1 MELDG
6 VRIMATAQELLEE
19 KERLAELKGSIG
31 NRLPIGLY
39 FDISRAL
46 AGLDAAGENE
56 VNSLRTVMGSPANFS
71 MPSGGLTAAS
81 VKSMMGMQNED
92 ILRQIIHLQSQ
103 SDIKDEAGYKKW
115 YNDQGFDPYFYESA
129 REKWRT
135 SQKALRS
142 EAEELHKSTVTRPSD
157 IVAAE
162 KAALALKTAKALDV
176 YTGVEEKATVL
187 LNRIK
192 GQYTSGAKPGV
203 PAISSDKAMDAL
215 TSGLIELGIKGEDL
229 ASYTTRLK
237 TQIDLTEEMR
247 AGRVNKTAGR
257 YATQII
263 KGLED
268 ETYDYVQAMAKF
280 NELTA
285 GLDPSSAGVTAARTA
300 LTKHIDAMKYTEET
314 LAVVLRTGPNA
325 GMMDF
330 VTKKQ
335 LLEDLAREPDK
346 RLYVAPQG
354 KSDLPPGMSIVAW
367 MVVDDK
373 GKQIIPDHFIQKMAL
388 EGYSRLWALD
398 EKERAWWNAWV
409 EKYKETNP
417 NIMEQLV
424 KFALGAQGA
433 GGSSTGVGAVTVTE
447 Q

>member
-6 VRIMATAQELLEE
+6 VRIMATAEELLEE
-19 KERLAELKGSIG
+19 ERISKLKRGIG

-56 VNSLRTVMGSPANFS
+56 VNTLRTVMGSPANFS

-81 VKSMMGMQNED
+81 IKSMMGMQNED

-162 KAALALKTAKALDV
+162 KAELALKTAKALDV

-192 GQYTSGAKPGV
+192 DQYTTLKPGRQQLSK
-203 PAISSDKAMDAL
+203 AQAMDQL
-215 TSGLIELGIKGEDL
+215 TSGLIELGIKGKDL
-229 ASYTTRLK
+229 ATYTARLGSVI
-237 TQIDLTEEMR
+237 TLTEEMR
-247 AGRVNKTAGR
+247 AGKVNKTAGR
-257 YATQII
+257 YATEII

-268 ETYDYVQAMAKF
+268 ETYNYVQAMAKF
-280 NELTA
+280 NDLTA
-285 GLDPSSAGVTAARTA
+285 GLDPSSAGVEAARTA
-300 LTKHIDAMKYTEET
+300 LTEHIDAMKYTQENVAVALADGT
-314 LAVVLRTGPNA
+314 L
-325 GMMDF
+325 DF
-330 VTKKQ
+330 VTKKE
-335 LLEDLAREPDK
+335 LEQAPD
-346 RLYVAPQG
+346 G
-354 KSDLPPGMSIVAW
+354 TFFPPATHRA
-367 MVVDDK
+367 
-373 GKQIIPDHFIQKMAL
+373 IPPAMAL
-388 EGYSRLWALD
+388 VAFMVGEEEGVEPLPIEFIRKVIQSGFSAIATLD
-398 EKERAWWNAWV
+398 ADEQAHWNAWV
-409 EKYKETNP
+409 KKYKDTNP
-417 NIMEQLV
+417 NGLALLV
-424 KFALGAQGA
+424 EELRGGRT
-433 GGSSTGVGAVTVTE
+433 GSSGATFNP
-447 Q
+447 

>member
-1 MELDG
+1 
-6 VRIMATAQELLEE
+6 MAEYDFSNVSAADILALEYADE
-19 KERLAELKGSIG
+19 EERLAAEGRV
-31 NRLPIGLY
+31 NA
-39 FDISRAL
+39 FRAL
-46 AGLDAAGENE
+46 MKQPQTWSAG
-56 VNSLRTVMGSPANFS
+56 SGSGSTTA
-71 MPSGGLTAAS
+71 LTAYS
-81 VKSMMGMQNED
+81 KGKDVEHQSHISKSMSDAIADGTLKLN
-92 ILRQIIHLQSQ
+92 
-103 SDIKDEAGYKKW
+103 DIKGFNKW
-115 YNDQGFDPYFYESA
+115 YKRQPFPYRFEKDTRTAYESMSGQRA
-129 REKWRT
+129 SEITAAQTKKTFDQAQIDRT
-135 SQKALRS
+135 T
-142 EAEELHKSTVTRPSD
+142 EAAYEATGEE
-157 IVAAE
+157 ANA
-162 KAALALKTAKALDV
+162 
-176 YTGVEEKATVL
+176 L

-192 GQYTSGAKPGV
+192 GQYTSGARPGV

-215 TSGLIELGIKGEDL
+215 TSGLIELGIKGKDL

-373 GKQIIPDHFIQKMAL
+373 GEQIIPDHFIQKMAL

>member
-1 MELDG
+1 MADYSNLSAADYLRLSSGDTAFNAAMEGEANKWRRLTG
-6 VRIMATAQELLEE
+6 RSPTFSLGASGTSSMLKSYMA
-19 KERLAELKGSIG
+19 EREDEILAEIIG
-31 NRLPIGLY
+31 EQ
-39 FDISRAL
+39 RAAML
-46 AGLDAAGENE
+46 
-56 VNSLRTVMGSPANFS
+56 
-71 MPSGGLTAAS
+71 
-81 VKSMMGMQNED
+81 
-92 ILRQIIHLQSQ
+92 
-103 SDIKDEAGYKKW
+103 KDENDEGHLPLGDIRAWNKWFAKFPQQYAKKVREA
-115 YNDQGFDPYFYESA
+115 YESMSGQRA
-129 REKWRT
+129 TE
-135 SQKALRS
+135 
-142 EAEELHKSTVTRPSD
+142 
-157 IVAAE
+157 I
-162 KAALALKTAKALDV
+162 KAAQTKKTFDQAQTDRTTEAA
-176 YTGVEEKATVL
+176 YEATGEEANAL

-192 GQYTSGAKPGV
+192 GQYTSGARPGV

-215 TSGLIELGIKGEDL
+215 TSGLIELGIKGKDL

-257 YATQII
+257 YATEII

-335 LLEDLAREPDK
+335 LLEDLAKEPDK
-346 RLYVAPQG
+346 KLYVAPQG

-373 GKQIIPDHFIQKMAL
+373 GKQIIPNHFIQKMAL

-417 NIMEQLV
+417 TILEQLA

-433 GGSSTGVGAVTVTE
+433 GGSATGVGTPVVVTPK
-447 Q
+447 

>member
-1 MELDG
+1 
-6 VRIMATAQELLEE
+6 MATAYDFSNFTADDLLEAE
-19 KERLAELKGSIG
+19 LAEEERVARSQA
-31 NRLPIGLY
+31 
-39 FDISRAL
+39 RADASADKL
-46 AGLDAAGENE
+46 NVYKALMGQSQTARANVIKSDSDAA
-56 VNSLRTVMGSPANFS
+56 SLKAYSTGKDVEHLSHIRQRMATAMEKGDLWLNDIRQFNTWYKDQNFPYRFEKDIRTA
-71 MPSGGLTAAS
+71 
-81 VKSMMGMQNED
+81 
-92 ILRQIIHLQSQ
+92 
-103 SDIKDEAGYKKW
+103 
-115 YNDQGFDPYFYESA
+115 YESMSGE
-129 REKWRT
+129 RGEEKTEART
-135 SQKALRS
+135 STQFRQTQADRRETKAYEETGE
-142 EAEELHKSTVTRPSD
+142 EAN
-157 IVAAE
+157 A
-162 KAALALKTAKALDV
+162 
-176 YTGVEEKATVL
+176 L

-192 GQYTSGAKPGV
+192 DQYTTHKPGRQQLGKAQ
-203 PAISSDKAMDAL
+203 AIDQL
-215 TSGLIELGIKGEDL
+215 TSGLIELGIKGKDL
-229 ASYTTRLK
+229 SSYTARLESVIK
-237 TQIDLTEEMR
+237 LTEEMR
-247 AGRVNKTAGR
+247 AGTVNKTAGR
-257 YATQII
+257 YATEII

-268 ETYDYVQAMAKF
+268 ETYDYVQAMSEF
-280 NELTA
+280 SRLTA

-367 MVVDDK
+367 MVVDEK
-373 GKQIIPDHFIQKMAL
+373 NNQIIPNHFIQKMAL

-398 EKERAWWNAWV
+398 EKEREWWNAWV
-409 EKYKETNP
+409 KKYKETNP
-417 NIMEQLV
+417 TILEQLA